1 MLCVVV
7 LSLIFLSVCI
17 TKSKQARCPEIQIEN
32 GEIGY
37 MGNREI
43 YHMAYIKK
51 CADGYTFD
59 GSQVAE
65 CLPTLRWD
73 NDLRCIKT
81 LPKCPEL
88 MTENGEVTYIG
99 GRERYTFAHITCNEG
114 YSIDKDGV
122 ETVECLQSL
131 QWENNL
137 NCYKPCDT
145 PTIENGILRSDIFNV
160 KYSKATIK
168 SGQSVS
174 VSCEAGYALYDN
186 KKDDFLEESTWPIK
200 CAYGYICSFN
210 SDCHH
215 GLVCFHGKCRCDKS
229 YTYDLKARTC
239 KKICRGTNDGFY
251 MHGTSNAHYD
261 SYKDRYTNCS
271 YVHGNLELTYLK
283 GPYDLGFLSDIEE
296 ISGYVFIVNV
306 YSYYLN
312 LTKLRIVR
320 GTELFHYRGVDFSLF
335 VANNYDP
342 FNDTH
347 GLLELQLI
355 SLTEISRGKVL
366 FLYNNLLCFENT
378 IRWDDI
384 NSLTRTS
391 VNAAFISKLKRRCP
405 DCSEECYNRQ
415 TGDSHCWGSAPGMCQ
430 KLNFISAVC
439 DSSCDGRCFG
449 KEQDECCHP
458 ECTGGCVGPGREQCL
473 ACKNF
478 YFEGSCHP
486 YCPRMKMFDPS
497 THQVVNNPDGRY
509 AFGSLC
515 VKDCPPYLVK
525 ENDACVIECPAY
537 KSANPNTSICQPCFE
552 NCPEKPCRLNHE
564 KGRHFLQFGN
574 VLVKEAPHGTI
585 VTVFCE
591 NGFDKDES
599 NDASYSDIQCLRGQF
614 EKMYHCFERC
624 EIPQIENS
632 EVSKLNNQSRS
643 ALKHGETIKV
653 TCQKGFI
660 LSNPHA
666 YGRYDGTHNGSEL
679 TLTCTNGT
687 LIGMEGI
694 MCLRQYQLE
703 NRSHKGKLN
712 CTAPHSDDVQLYSL
726 SSEKLAA
733 GTVINHGKA
742 IIAEMTC
749 ENGDEELDN
758 HIENF
763 QPNEDGNP
771 SQTKVHVQLTCTNGV
786 IPDYDTLSCSAGT
799 TDPQVINPNE
809 CKILPNG
816 TVTDSGQSFE
826 CNHGYA
832 YADRLLYE
840 RYSCSC
846 NREIPALVCS
856 GKQAQCKPIN
866 CKLNGS
872 IEHGLTVMYKGLI
885 ISATAIEA
893 IDHGESAV
901 FNCES
906 GGNGET
912 YEPKLRIFKC
922 DIGNWVVENGIGES
936 WSLGNNGSFPECR
949 PAKCEC
955 QNGGTCIR
963 DETCKCS
970 SFSTGQQCETPL
982 CPIGC
987 QNGGTCTFPN
997 TCSCPE
1003 RFSGTRCQTETL
1015 KPWKPDNSYYLGNKD
1030 EYLEHHETYK
1040 FRCNSNFELKQ
1051 NGRYLSENKYNTRK
1065 VEVENLNGGL
1075 KYDGKKDA
1083 NTLSCVEK
1091 RCFQMD
1097 QSKYPNVIIQPK
1109 TKYVEHGQSYH
1120 LSCENGYEH
1129 SLESDPDWTCSFGKL
1144 NGIFPHCTEKPCDTP
1159 AVKNGV
1165 LRNFHKK
1172 YSKPTIVS
1180 GDIVLL
1186 QCSQGFFLYDNSKN
1200 EFMEEHVF
1208 RIKCYRGNITSI
1220 PSCKKASRCELPNDP
1235 YASYYVNG
1243 EIYRGNNTISHKD
1256 KVDRVECESGTS
1268 LTKPLNGKNRCWDGN
1283 WKLGAEL
1290 PVCEPDPCGLNEENG
1305 RHFISINGKE
1315 VESEVAHGNKV
1326 NVVCD
1331 DGDYDIVGNDEDSNS
1346 EIQCLKGKF
1355 DKMYH
1360 CVERC
1365 TIPDISNA
1373 TTTRSNGTHPDKLKH
1388 GENVSVSCEDEF
1400 IFYDNKKFIE
1410 EGSFIMTCASGKIPS
1425 IPSCRKALNCSL
1437 PRDPYALYYV
1447 NGEKHIG
1454 ATILHES
1461 KVHVECENGTSLI
1474 VSSDDVR
1481 TCRNGDWKS
1490 REPFPVCVQGCA
1502 IPDIPNANITRTN
1515 GKHTDKLKH
1524 GENITVTC
1532 HEGYSVQNSEVD
1544 DYYLYLDYLDDDS
1557 NDAHFNLTCKNGTIG
1572 NKKCELSQ
1580 DSKDQQ
1586 ENMDPKKKPSVLN
1599 CTIPETTDVHFVTLS
1614 GEKLKEGTKIPNG
1627 KQARA
1632 EKECKDY
1639 YEGYYLNYD
1648 DDDGEEISPPTRPI
1662 HKIVNCTD
1670 GVLSDYTLVCDDGA
1684 RYRIT
1689 VKTADIKWWT
1699 GEGTDGEV
1707 YLYMYGSKGSSGK
1720 IILDGKF
1727 EAGYKDIIVGDFV
1740 DVGEINKIQI
1750 GVKALHSRFDGWKLE
1765 SVLIEDVSRSAYYN
1779 FIHNLSEIDNTS
1791 ILLHRVASC
1800 SPPAGLRNVNPF
1812 YVDGHTLYLDSSNCA
1827 EGYIPNSSSTKC
1839 TATGWTINAVCSQ
1852 IVCSPPAGLRN
1863 VHPFYVGGQTLY
1875 LDSSKCAEGY
1885 IPNSSST
1892 KCTASGWTINVV
1904 CNQRKSTST
1913 YRIRVKTI
1921 DFDKDPWGG
1930 TRQNVR
1936 VKIQGRQAETTW
1948 IPIWGGFSG
1957 GRISET
1963 RFSINTIEQI
1973 EKIHLKAYGNVDVR
1987 EKWKPDYV
1995 TIYVEDTDELYV
2007 FRYTKEEY
2015 LLNNATIIYPEAS
2028 CSPPAGLRNVNP
2040 FYIVDD
2046 TLYLDSSN
2054 CAKGYIPN
2062 SSSTKCTAT
2071 GWTINVACNQIFCSP
2086 PAGLRNVHPSYLDG
2100 HTLYLDSSNCAE
2112 GYIPN
2117 SSSTKCTASGW
2128 TINVVCNQRKSTS
2141 TYRIRVKTIDYDKDP
2156 WGGTRQNVRV
2166 KIQGRQAETTWIPIW
2181 RDFFPGRIS
2190 ETRFS
2195 INTIEQIEKIHLKAY
2210 GNVDVREKWKPD
2222 YVTIYVEDTDELYV
2236 FRYTKEEYLLNNAT
2250 IIYPEASCS
2259 PPAGLRNVNP
2269 FYIVDDTLYLD
2280 SSNCAKGY
2288 IPNSSST
2295 KCTATGWTINVACN
2309 QSNML

>member
-1 MLCVVV
+1 
-7 LSLIFLSVCI
+7 
-17 TKSKQARCPEIQIEN
+17 
-32 GEIGY
+32 
-37 MGNREI
+37 MGQR
-43 YHMAYIKK
+43 
-51 CADGYTFD
+51 
-59 GSQVAE
+59 
-65 CLPTLRWD
+65 LTLHQD
-73 NDLRCIKT
+73 I
-81 LPKCPEL
+81 
-88 MTENGEVTYIG
+88 
-99 GRERYTFAHITCNEG
+99 CNEG

-137 NCYKPCDT
+137 NCY
-145 PTIENGILRSDIFNV
+145 I
-160 KYSKATIK
+160 A
-168 SGQSVS
+168 
-174 VSCEAGYALYDN
+174 CEAGYALYDN

-200 CAYGYICSFN
+200 CE
-210 SDCHH
+210 
-215 GLVCFHGKCRCDKS
+215 LGK
-229 YTYDLKARTC
+229 RTFVPSC
-239 KKICRGTNDGFY
+239 KKVCRGTNDGFY
-251 MHGTSNAHYD
+251 MHGTSDAHYD

-320 GTELFHYRGVDFSLF
+320 GTELFHYRGEDFSLF

-458 ECTGGCVGPGREQCL
+458 ECAGGCVGPGREQCL

-515 VKDCPPYLVK
+515 VKDCP
-525 ENDACVIECPAY
+525 
-537 KSANPNTSICQPCFE
+537 
-552 NCPEKPCRLNHE
+552 
-564 KGRHFLQFGN
+564 
-574 VLVKEAPHGTI
+574 
-585 VTVFCE
+585 
-591 NGFDKDES
+591 
-599 NDASYSDIQCLRGQF
+599 
-614 EKMYHCFERC
+614 RC
-624 EIPQIENS
+624 EIPQIEHS

-687 LIGMEGI
+687 LIGME
-694 MCLRQYQLE
+694 
-703 NRSHKGKLN
+703 GKLN

-786 IPDYDTLSCSAGT
+786 IPDYDTLSCSA
-799 TDPQVINPNE
+799 V
-809 CKILPNG
+809 
-816 TVTDSGQSFE
+816 
-826 CNHGYA
+826 
-832 YADRLLYE
+832 
-840 RYSCSC
+840 
-846 NREIPALVCS
+846 
-856 GKQAQCKPIN
+856 N

-949 PAKCEC
+949 P
-955 QNGGTCIR
+955 
-963 DETCKCS
+963 
-970 SFSTGQQCETPL
+970 
-982 CPIGC
+982 
-987 QNGGTCTFPN
+987 
-997 TCSCPE
+997 
-1003 RFSGTRCQTETL
+1003 ETL

-1030 EYLEHHETYK
+1030 EDLEHHETYK

-1075 KYDGKKDA
+1075 KYD
-1083 NTLSCVEK
+1083 E

-1180 GDIVLL
+1180 GDIVFL

-1346 EIQCLKGKF
+1346 EIHCLKGKF
-1355 DKMYH
+1355 DQMYH
-1360 CVERC
+1360 CVE
-1365 TIPDISNA
+1365 I
-1373 TTTRSNGTHPDKLKH
+1373 
-1388 GENVSVSCEDEF
+1388 SCEEEF
-1400 IFYDNKKFIE
+1400 ILYDNKKFIE
-1410 EGSFIMTCASGKIPS
+1410 EGSFTMTCESGIVVS
-1425 IPSCRKALNCSL
+1425 ILSCIKALNCSL

-1461 KVHVECENGTSLI
+1461 KVC
-1474 VSSDDVR
+1474 
-1481 TCRNGDWKS
+1481 CRN
-1490 REPFPVCVQGCA
+1490 
-1502 IPDIPNANITRTN
+1502 
-1515 GKHTDKLKH
+1515 
-1524 GENITVTC
+1524 
-1532 HEGYSVQNSEVD
+1532 
-1544 DYYLYLDYLDDDS
+1544 
-1557 NDAHFNLTCKNGTIG
+1557 
-1572 NKKCELSQ
+1572 
-1580 DSKDQQ
+1580 
-1586 ENMDPKKKPSVLN
+1586 
-1599 CTIPETTDVHFVTLS
+1599 
-1614 GEKLKEGTKIPNG
+1614 
-1627 KQARA
+1627 A
-1632 EKECKDY
+1632 EY
-1639 YEGYYLNYD
+1639 
-1648 DDDGEEISPPTRPI
+1648 
-1662 HKIVNCTD
+1662 
-1670 GVLSDYTLVCDDGA
+1670 
-1684 RYRIT
+1684 
-1689 VKTADIKWWT
+1689 
-1699 GEGTDGEV
+1699 
-1707 YLYMYGSKGSSGK
+1707 
-1720 IILDGKF
+1720 II
-1727 EAGYKDIIVGDFV
+1727 
-1740 DVGEINKIQI
+1740 
-1750 GVKALHSRFDGWKLE
+1750 
-1765 SVLIEDVSRSAYYN
+1765 
-1779 FIHNLSEIDNTS
+1779 
-1791 ILLHRVASC
+1791 
-1800 SPPAGLRNVNPF
+1800 
-1812 YVDGHTLYLDSSNCA
+1812 
-1827 EGYIPNSSSTKC
+1827 
-1839 TATGWTINAVCSQ
+1839 
-1852 IVCSPPAGLRN
+1852 
-1863 VHPFYVGGQTLY
+1863 
-1875 LDSSKCAEGY
+1875 
-1885 IPNSSST
+1885 
-1892 KCTASGWTINVV
+1892 
-1904 CNQRKSTST
+1904 
-1913 YRIRVKTI
+1913 
-1921 DFDKDPWGG
+1921 
-1930 TRQNVR
+1930 
-1936 VKIQGRQAETTW
+1936 
-1948 IPIWGGFSG
+1948 
-1957 GRISET
+1957 
-1963 RFSINTIEQI
+1963 
-1973 EKIHLKAYGNVDVR
+1973 
-1987 EKWKPDYV
+1987 
-1995 TIYVEDTDELYV
+1995 
-2007 FRYTKEEY
+2007 
-2015 LLNNATIIYPEAS
+2015 
-2028 CSPPAGLRNVNP
+2028 
-2040 FYIVDD
+2040 
-2046 TLYLDSSN
+2046 
-2054 CAKGYIPN
+2054 
-2062 SSSTKCTAT
+2062 
-2071 GWTINVACNQIFCSP
+2071 
-2086 PAGLRNVHPSYLDG
+2086 
-2100 HTLYLDSSNCAE
+2100 
-2112 GYIPN
+2112 
-2117 SSSTKCTASGW
+2117 
-2128 TINVVCNQRKSTS
+2128 
-2141 TYRIRVKTIDYDKDP
+2141 
-2156 WGGTRQNVRV
+2156 
-2166 KIQGRQAETTWIPIW
+2166 
-2181 RDFFPGRIS
+2181 
-2190 ETRFS
+2190 
-2195 INTIEQIEKIHLKAY
+2195 
-2210 GNVDVREKWKPD
+2210 
-2222 YVTIYVEDTDELYV
+2222 
-2236 FRYTKEEYLLNNAT
+2236 
-2250 IIYPEASCS
+2250 
-2259 PPAGLRNVNP
+2259 
-2269 FYIVDDTLYLD
+2269 
-2280 SSNCAKGY
+2280 
-2288 IPNSSST
+2288 
-2295 KCTATGWTINVACN
+2295 
-2309 QSNML
+2309 

>member
-200 CAYGYICSFN
+200 CE
-210 SDCHH
+210 
-215 GLVCFHGKCRCDKS
+215 LGKMTFVPS
-229 YTYDLKARTC
+229 C
-239 KKICRGTNDGFY
+239 KKVCRGTNDGFY

-391 VNAAFISKLKRRCP
+391 APTVRR
-405 DCSEECYNRQ
+405 SAITGRQETVIAGEVHQECVKN
-415 TGDSHCWGSAPGMCQ
+415 
-430 KLNFISAVC
+430 
-439 DSSCDGRCFG
+439 
-449 KEQDECCHP
+449 
-458 ECTGGCVGPGREQCL
+458 

-515 VKDCPPYLVK
+515 VKDCP
-525 ENDACVIECPAY
+525 
-537 KSANPNTSICQPCFE
+537 
-552 NCPEKPCRLNHE
+552 
-564 KGRHFLQFGN
+564 
-574 VLVKEAPHGTI
+574 
-585 VTVFCE
+585 
-591 NGFDKDES
+591 
-599 NDASYSDIQCLRGQF
+599 
-614 EKMYHCFERC
+614 RC

-687 LIGMEGI
+687 LIGME
-694 MCLRQYQLE
+694 
-703 NRSHKGKLN
+703 GKLN

-786 IPDYDTLSCSAGT
+786 IPDYDTLSCSA
-799 TDPQVINPNE
+799 V
-809 CKILPNG
+809 
-816 TVTDSGQSFE
+816 
-826 CNHGYA
+826 
-832 YADRLLYE
+832 
-840 RYSCSC
+840 
-846 NREIPALVCS
+846 
-856 GKQAQCKPIN
+856 N

-906 GGNGET
+906 GGNE
-912 YEPKLRIFKC
+912 
-922 DIGNWVVENGIGES
+922 
-936 WSLGNNGSFPECR
+936 
-949 PAKCEC
+949 
-955 QNGGTCIR
+955 
-963 DETCKCS
+963 
-970 SFSTGQQCETPL
+970 
-982 CPIGC
+982 
-987 QNGGTCTFPN
+987 
-997 TCSCPE
+997 
-1003 RFSGTRCQTETL
+1003 
-1015 KPWKPDNSYYLGNKD
+1015 
-1030 EYLEHHETYK
+1030 
-1040 FRCNSNFELKQ
+1040 
-1051 NGRYLSENKYNTRK
+1051 
-1065 VEVENLNGGL
+1065 
-1075 KYDGKKDA
+1075 
-1083 NTLSCVEK
+1083 
-1091 RCFQMD
+1091 
-1097 QSKYPNVIIQPK
+1097 
-1109 TKYVEHGQSYH
+1109 
-1120 LSCENGYEH
+1120 
-1129 SLESDPDWTCSFGKL
+1129 
-1144 NGIFPHCTEKPCDTP
+1144 PCDTP

-1425 IPSCRKALNCSL
+1425 IPSCRK
-1437 PRDPYALYYV
+1437 
-1447 NGEKHIG
+1447 
-1454 ATILHES
+1454 
-1461 KVHVECENGTSLI
+1461 
-1474 VSSDDVR
+1474 
-1481 TCRNGDWKS
+1481 
-1490 REPFPVCVQGCA
+1490 GCA

-1524 GENITVTC
+1524 GEN
-1532 HEGYSVQNSEVD
+1532 VD

-1586 ENMDPKKKPSVLN
+1586 ENMDPKKKPS
-1599 CTIPETTDVHFVTLS
+1599 
-1614 GEKLKEGTKIPNG
+1614 KL
-1627 KQARA
+1627 
-1632 EKECKDY
+1632 
-1639 YEGYYLNYD
+1639 
-1648 DDDGEEISPPTRPI
+1648 
-1662 HKIVNCTD
+1662 
-1670 GVLSDYTLVCDDGA
+1670 
-1684 RYRIT
+1684 
-1689 VKTADIKWWT
+1689 
-1699 GEGTDGEV
+1699 
-1707 YLYMYGSKGSSGK
+1707 
-1720 IILDGKF
+1720 
-1727 EAGYKDIIVGDFV
+1727 
-1740 DVGEINKIQI
+1740 
-1750 GVKALHSRFDGWKLE
+1750 
-1765 SVLIEDVSRSAYYN
+1765 
-1779 FIHNLSEIDNTS
+1779 
-1791 ILLHRVASC
+1791 
-1800 SPPAGLRNVNPF
+1800 
-1812 YVDGHTLYLDSSNCA
+1812 
-1827 EGYIPNSSSTKC
+1827 
-1839 TATGWTINAVCSQ
+1839 
-1852 IVCSPPAGLRN
+1852 
-1863 VHPFYVGGQTLY
+1863 
-1875 LDSSKCAEGY
+1875 
-1885 IPNSSST
+1885 
-1892 KCTASGWTINVV
+1892 
-1904 CNQRKSTST
+1904 
-1913 YRIRVKTI
+1913 
-1921 DFDKDPWGG
+1921 
-1930 TRQNVR
+1930 
-1936 VKIQGRQAETTW
+1936 
-1948 IPIWGGFSG
+1948 
-1957 GRISET
+1957 
-1963 RFSINTIEQI
+1963 
-1973 EKIHLKAYGNVDVR
+1973 
-1987 EKWKPDYV
+1987 
-1995 TIYVEDTDELYV
+1995 
-2007 FRYTKEEY
+2007 
-2015 LLNNATIIYPEAS
+2015 
-2028 CSPPAGLRNVNP
+2028 
-2040 FYIVDD
+2040 
-2046 TLYLDSSN
+2046 
-2054 CAKGYIPN
+2054 
-2062 SSSTKCTAT
+2062 
-2071 GWTINVACNQIFCSP
+2071 
-2086 PAGLRNVHPSYLDG
+2086 
-2100 HTLYLDSSNCAE
+2100 
-2112 GYIPN
+2112 
-2117 SSSTKCTASGW
+2117 
-2128 TINVVCNQRKSTS
+2128 
-2141 TYRIRVKTIDYDKDP
+2141 
-2156 WGGTRQNVRV
+2156 
-2166 KIQGRQAETTWIPIW
+2166 
-2181 RDFFPGRIS
+2181 
-2190 ETRFS
+2190 
-2195 INTIEQIEKIHLKAY
+2195 
-2210 GNVDVREKWKPD
+2210 
-2222 YVTIYVEDTDELYV
+2222 
-2236 FRYTKEEYLLNNAT
+2236 
-2250 IIYPEASCS
+2250 
-2259 PPAGLRNVNP
+2259 
-2269 FYIVDDTLYLD
+2269 
-2280 SSNCAKGY
+2280 
-2288 IPNSSST
+2288 
-2295 KCTATGWTINVACN
+2295 
-2309 QSNML
+2309 